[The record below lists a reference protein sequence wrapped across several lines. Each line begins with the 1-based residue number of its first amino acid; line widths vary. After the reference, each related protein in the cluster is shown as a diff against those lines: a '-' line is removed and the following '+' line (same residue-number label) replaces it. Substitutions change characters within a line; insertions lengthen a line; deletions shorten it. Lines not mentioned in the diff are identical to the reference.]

1 MQAVCAWTRREA
13 RTCELALGV
22 FGTKISAAAALQV
35 AAERHA
41 GIAAIVSRGGQAG
54 SAEHHL
60 LGRIQAP
67 TLLIVGELDEPLVQS
82 NRTAYAALHCKKRME
97 IVPGATH
104 AFEEPGNQEVVAR
117 LARAWFLQHVPLGV
131 PY

>member
-1 MQAVCAWTRREA
+1 
-13 RTCELALGV
+13 
-22 FGTKISAAAALQV
+22 
-35 AAERHA
+35 
-41 GIAAIVSRGGQAG
+41 
-54 SAEHHL
+54 
-60 LGRIQAP
+60 
-67 TLLIVGELDEPLVQS
+67 
-82 NRTAYAALHCKKRME
+82 ME